1 MLSATSH
8 DLLLLS
14 PSPQPSPPRR
24 GRGRIYRSQSA
35 YPRPQT
41 IGRDGLRSSLAPA
54 EGERVGV
61 RGHRTDDSAEA
72 RPAVAGKPALAAALF
87 LLLACALPLM
97 GVSQMERD
105 FHQPPR
111 STQPWAYWWWLD
123 GAASREGIT
132 ADLEAMR
139 QQGISG
145 VLLFDAGVGGT
156 NAPKGQAFMSEGWRE
171 LFRHTLREADRL
183 KIDVGVN
190 LCSGWNAGGTW
201 VTPELAA
208 KKLVWSEAEIEG
220 PGQKVLSLS
229 TPPHATNFYCDIAVL
244 AMPLRDAR
252 GNQITNLLLKAGREY
267 ANNARSGNQLADSLT
282 WVGNPPA
289 PAGVIPRL
297 DEIQVLAESP
307 GPDGQLTWQV
317 PAGRWLV
324 LRFGYTLLGSRT
336 KCTSPGAEGYEID
349 FFNPQA
355 FDDHF
360 AHTGKPLLEDA
371 RRLKAKSLKYF
382 HVDSYESGNPSWSPR
397 FAEEFR
403 ARRGYDLRRWMPVLA
418 GWMVESPEASHRF
431 LWDIRRTIADLYAAN
446 YYGRLAQLSHQAGI
460 AIHPESSGPFYHQID
475 ALQCAGVNDIPMTEF
490 WKRVPENKESAAW
503 LSGQEG
509 FCDLVKQGASA
520 AHIYGRPV
528 SQAEAFTSMGPNW
541 EEDPFMLKDIGDRAF
556 CAGLTRNVLC
566 FYVHQPDVKAYP
578 GYEWEAAGTH
588 FDNHITWWNMS
599 HAWLSYL
606 SRCQLLLR
614 QGRFVADFLY
624 FYGEDVPNFVAA
636 RSRMNPPLPPGFDCD
651 TINAEVLLGRLSA
664 KSGRLKLPDG
674 MSYQYLVLPHRSS
687 PAMSPAVCRK
697 IAELVEAG
705 ATIIGPAP
713 QRAPGLSNW
722 PQCDTEVQAVAN
734 KLWGPQPGVVGE
746 RRVGRGRV
754 LWGRT
759 PGEVVTADRL
769 TADVEFRDLQPGT
782 IPPRFDSVTVPLDW
796 IHRRDGSTDIYFV
809 ANISTCDVSARAAF
823 RADGRKPE
831 LWDAVTGRV
840 CPVPEYTT
848 EKGCTVVPL
857 KFTARQSFFVV
868 FRKGASTRAKGG
880 AYASAETQLIKDL
893 AGSWEVAFNPDWG
906 GPRSVR
912 FEQLEDWT
920 KRPEEGIRYYSGTAT
935 YRKQFELS
943 PSEAQR
949 LRSNAFLELGV
960 VKNLARVRLNG
971 HDLGVVWTAPW
982 RVEISSAVKAGAND
996 LEIEVVN
1003 LWPNR
1008 LIGDARLPK
1017 EQRRTVTNVEK
1028 FNQPNTALLES
1039 GLLGPVSVRN

>member
-1 MLSATSH
+1 MAHQRLINGEASAGLARDRGGLVKERAGILHLLVSICSGLSMKPQSMIPTWLDKAAPVAS
-8 DLLLLS
+8 LLLPL
-14 PSPQPSPPRR
+14 
-24 GRGRIYRSQSA
+24 
-35 YPRPQT
+35 
-41 IGRDGLRSSLAPA
+41 
-54 EGERVGV
+54 
-61 RGHRTDDSAEA
+61 
-72 RPAVAGKPALAAALF
+72 AVALSLQGA
-87 LLLACALPLM
+87 
-97 GVSQMERD
+97 SQLERD
-105 FHQPPR
+105 FQRPPA
-111 STQPWAYWWWLD
+111 SAQPWAYWWWLD
-123 GAASREGIT
+123 GAARREGIT
-132 ADLEAMR
+132 ADFEAMK
-139 QQGISG
+139 QQGIST
-145 VLLFDAGVGGT
+145 VLLFDAGVGGA
-156 NAPKGQAFMSEGWRE
+156 NAPKGQLFMSEGWRE
-171 LFRHTLREADRL
+171 LFRHTLKEADRL

-229 TPPHATNFYCDIAVL
+229 TPPHATNFYRDIVVL
-244 AMPLRDAR
+244 AMPLRDAG
-252 GNQITNLLLKAGREY
+252 GNQITNLGLKAGREY

-282 WVGNPPA
+282 WAGNPPTR
-289 PAGVIPRL
+289 AGVIPRL
-297 DEIQVLAESP
+297 DEVQVLAEHP
-307 GPDGQLTWQV
+307 GPDGQLAWQV
-317 PAGRWLV
+317 PTGRWLV

-349 FFNPQA
+349 FFSPEA

-360 AHTGKPLLEDA
+360 AHTGRPLLEDA
-371 RRLKAKSLKYF
+371 RRLKARSLKYF

-403 ARRGYDLRRWMPVLA
+403 ARRGYDLRRWMPVLV
-418 GWMVESPEASHRF
+418 GWMVENPEASHRF

-490 WKRVPENKESAAW
+490 WKRVPETREHAAW
-503 LSGQEG
+503 LSGQEA

-528 SQAEAFTSMGPNW
+528 SQAEAYTSMGPNW

-636 RSRMNPPLPPGFDCD
+636 RSNMNPPLPAGFDCD
-651 TINAEVLLGRLSA
+651 TINAEALMGRLSV
-664 KSGRLKLPDG
+664 KDGRLSLPDG
-674 MSYQYLVLPHRSS
+674 MSYQYLVLPHRSC

-697 IAELVEAG
+697 IAKLVEAG
-705 ATIIGPAP
+705 ATVIGPAP

-722 PQCDTEVQAVAN
+722 PQCDAEVQAVAS
-734 KLWGPQPGVVGE
+734 KLWGPQSGTGE

-754 LWGRT
+754 IWGRS
-759 PGEVVTADRL
+759 PEEVVAADRL
-769 TADVEFRDLQPGT
+769 AADVEFRDLQPAK
-782 IPPRFDSVTVPLDW
+782 IAPRFDAVTVPLDW
-796 IHRRDGSTDIYFV
+796 IHRRDGASDIYFV

-823 RADGRKPE
+823 RAVGRRPE

-840 CPVPEYTT
+840 CPLSEYTL
-848 EKGCTVVPL
+848 ERGSTVVPL
-857 KFTARQSFFVV
+857 KFAARQSFFVV
-868 FRKGASTRAKGG
+868 FRKGAPARSKEA
-880 AYASAETQLIKDL
+880 ALPETHLVKEL
-893 AGSWEVAFNPDWG
+893 AGSWEVSFNPDWG
-906 GPRSVR
+906 GPSSVV
-912 FEQLEDWT
+912 FERLEDWT

-935 YRKQFELS
+935 YRKRFELS
-943 PSEAQR
+943 PAEA
-949 LRSNAFLELGV
+949 LKLNATAFLDLGTV
-960 VKNLARVRLNG
+960 RNLARVRLNG

-982 RVEISSAVKAGAND
+982 RLEMSNAVNAGSND
-996 LEIEVVN
+996 LEIQVVN

-1008 LIGDARLPK
+1008 LIGDAKLQK
-1017 EQRRTVTNVEK
+1017 AQRRTVTNVEK
-1028 FNQPNTALLES
+1028 FDRPGLTPLES
-1039 GLLGPVSVRN
+1039 GLLGPITLQN